1 MRGLVQRV
9 RRSDPDAANALAVI
23 SAFDEL
29 TASQSSLRELA
40 SAAAQFADCTV
51 LVTDLWNAR
60 AVQVSSEGVFE
71 DDPSIEPVETELPA
85 YGAVE
90 VDGALVAAV
99 QTAGGAVGLVRLES
113 IDKQWRDLDF
123 MVAERLAA
131 SVAIDATKVHQ
142 QGLADSRL
150 DPGALVQLVTPGL
163 ADPQVQLA
171 LTRAQLPAD
180 RELVAMAVQSRT
192 DAVGPQVAGR
202 LLADALSAGDCIA
215 RTATVDRF
223 ALVVAVDG
231 PALRQAIDA
240 LGQTSWPAAA
250 ALSVGLG
257 TTGQARDL
265 PASWSQ
271 AVQTVALIAPPERGV
286 AVSAYGDLGAIA
298 LLGRLPAQDV
308 EALPDIL
315 VLRQLEATDPLDVQL
330 LELYCETG
338 SMRTV
343 AQRAHMHHSSVDYR
357 LKRIG
362 KALDIDLGT
371 STGRLRALL
380 AVKLL
385 RVARVRPPS

>member
-23 SAFDEL
+23 AAFDEL
-29 TASQSSLRELA
+29 TASQSPLEELA
-40 SAAAQFADCTV
+40 SAAAQLADCSV
-51 LVTDLWNAR
+51 LVTDLWNGR
-60 AVQVSSEGVFE
+60 AVQVTADGVTE
-71 DDPSIEPVETELPA
+71 DDPTIEPVELDLPA

-90 VDGALVAAV
+90 VDGALLAAV

-150 DPGALVQLVTPGL
+150 DPGALVQLITTGL
-163 ADPQVQLA
+163 SEPQLQLA

-180 RELVAMAVQSRT
+180 RELVAMAVQSRNE
-192 DAVGPQVAGR
+192 AVGPQVAGR
-202 LLADALSAGDCIA
+202 LLVQALGSAECIA

-231 PALRQAIDA
+231 PALRDA
-240 LGQTSWPAAA
+240 VAGLGQRTWPVAA
-250 ALSVGLG
+250 ALSVGFG
-257 TTGQARDL
+257 SAGSPRDL
-265 PASWSQ
+265 PASWNQ

-286 AVSAYGDLGAIA
+286 AVSAYGDLGALA
-298 LLGRLPAQDV
+298 LLGRLPATEV
-308 EALPDIL
+308 EALPDI
-315 VLRQLEATDPLDVQL
+315 VALRQLESADPLDIQL
-330 LELYCETG
+330 LESYCESG

-343 AQRAHMHHSSVDYR
+343 AQQNHMHHSSVDYR

-362 KALDIDLGT
+362 KALNIDLGT

-385 RVARVRPPS
+385 RVARVRLPS